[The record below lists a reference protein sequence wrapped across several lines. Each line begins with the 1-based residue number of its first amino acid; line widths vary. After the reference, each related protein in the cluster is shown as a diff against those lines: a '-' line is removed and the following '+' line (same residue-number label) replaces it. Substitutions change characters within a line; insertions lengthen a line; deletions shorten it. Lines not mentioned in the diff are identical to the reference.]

1 MPVQNIDHY
10 LLQVADMAAT
20 RDWYVRVIGLAEGPN
35 PDFRFPVCWL
45 YADGKDVLHIAE
57 GGANVS
63 ENRRRY
69 LGQQSTD
76 TEGSGVIDHV
86 AFRATGLQETIE
98 RLDREGADYTKR
110 RVDDQASFQLF
121 IQAGLWPMYADSVHD
136 FYLCSTKSLV
146 CKYHLRIYNGVQL
159 D

>member
-1 MPVQNIDHY
+1 VTILNIDHY

-20 RDWYVRVIGLAEGPN
+20 RDWYVRVLGLEEGPH

-45 YADGKDVLHIAE
+45 YANGKDVLHIAE

-76 TEGSGVIDHV
+76 TAGSGVIDHV
-86 AFRATGLQETIE
+86 AFRVTGLAEMIE
-98 RLDREGADYTKR
+98 RLDAEGADYTKR
-110 RVDDQASFQLF
+110 QVDDQASFQLF
-121 IQAGLWPMYADSVHD
+121 VQAPDGVKVELNFDVAEADGIAPELLAAD
-136 FYLCSTKSLV
+136 LPDD
-146 CKYHLRIYNGVQL
+146 G
-159 D
+159 

>member
-63 ENRRRY
+63 ENRRSY

-86 AFRATGLQETIE
+86 AFRATGLAEMIE

-110 RVDDQASFQLF
+110 RVDDQDSFQLF
-121 IQAGLWPMYADSVHD
+121 VQAPDGVKVELNFDSAEADGIDAGLLASDLPEQS
-136 FYLCSTKSLV
+136 
-146 CKYHLRIYNGVQL
+146 
-159 D
+159 

>member
-1 MPVQNIDHY
+1 MTILNIDHY

-20 RDWYVRVIGLAEGPN
+20 RDWYVRVLGLEEGPH

-45 YADGKDVLHIAE
+45 YANGKDVLHIAE

-76 TEGSGVIDHV
+76 TAGSGVIDHV
-86 AFRATGLQETIE
+86 AFRVTGLAEMIE
-98 RLDREGADYTKR
+98 RLDAEGADYTKR
-110 RVDDQASFQLF
+110 QVDDQASFQLF
-121 IQAGLWPMYADSVHD
+121 VQAPDGVKVELNFDVAEADGIAPELLAAD
-136 FYLCSTKSLV
+136 LPDD
-146 CKYHLRIYNGVQL
+146 G
-159 D
+159 

>member
-1 MPVQNIDHY
+1 MQNIDHY

-63 ENRRRY
+63 ENRRSY

-86 AFRATGLQETIE
+86 AFRATGLAEMIE

-121 IQAGLWPMYADSVHD
+121 VQAPDGVKVELNFDSAEADGIDAGLLASDLPEQS
-136 FYLCSTKSLV
+136 
-146 CKYHLRIYNGVQL
+146 
-159 D
+159 